1 MNHKKQVLIESL
13 KEKGFPKSILDA
25 FSKVRR
31 EDFIPENLKH
41 RAYEDISLPIGFLQT
56 ISQPYTIAVMLKE
69 LKVRKRQRILE
80 VGSGCGYVLALLSE
94 IVGKKGKVYGVEV
107 IKELFEKSEENL
119 KDYENIEIYNRNG
132 NLGLR
137 EKTPY
142 DRILISA
149 RTGEIPK
156 DLISQLKSKGILVA
170 PVGNSYIQAITS
182 FRKENGKLKVINE
195 FPGFLFV
202 PLVS

>member
-1 MNHKKQVLIESL
+1 MWVWVGIAVIILLFIGIMGWVISGRTTPLTLTPLSNLPL
-13 KEKGFPKSILDA
+13 KEKPL
-25 FSKVRR
+25 
-31 EDFIPENLKH
+31 ENLYFYNVKN
-41 RAYEDISLPIGFLQT
+41 INSLKLE
-56 ISQPYTIAVMLKE
+56 V
-69 LKVRKRQRILE
+69 VRKII
-80 VGSGCGYVLALLSE
+80 S
-94 IVGKKGKVYGVEV
+94 V
-107 IKELFEKSEENL
+107 IEENL
-119 KDYENIEIYNRNG
+119 KDYEKIEIYNRNG

-182 FRKENGKLKVINE
+182 FRKENGKLKVNLI
-195 FPGFLFV
+195 FDIHYL
-202 PLVS
+202 S

>member
-1 MNHKKQVLIESL
+1 M
-13 KEKGFPKSILDA
+13 
-25 FSKVRR
+25 
-31 EDFIPENLKH
+31 
-41 RAYEDISLPIGFLQT
+41 
-56 ISQPYTIAVMLKE
+56 
-69 LKVRKRQRILE
+69 
-80 VGSGCGYVLALLSE
+80 
-94 IVGKKGKVYGVEV
+94 
-107 IKELFEKSEENL
+107 
-119 KDYENIEIYNRNG
+119 
-132 NLGLR
+132 R

>member
-202 PLVS
+202 PLVG